1 VECAQSA
8 FQLLGVG
15 LFVALLLRDRRY
27 VGGAILLLV
36 GAALLVKGIAA
47 ALLLKPAAWDHWVSP
62 GVGAGIALGA
72 LLLLV
77 AIWLPRPVQV
87 ALATIALL
95 SSLLTTLLLPELLFA
110 RAPLSAFNW
119 SYGHLLNFNGVTH
132 IVL

>member
-1 VECAQSA
+1 
-8 FQLLGVG
+8 
-15 LFVALLLRDRRY
+15 
-27 VGGAILLLV
+27 
-36 GAALLVKGIAA
+36 
-47 ALLLKPAAWDHWVSP
+47 ALLLKPAAWDHWVSR

-119 SYGHLLNFNGVTH
+119 SYGHLLNFNGVTRT
-132 IVL
+132 VLLVWPVVASAFLFALAGRPRWGEP